1 MDLNKVS
8 LIGNLTAD
16 PESKTFPNGD
26 VVVRFSV
33 ATNRTWKDPNT
44 DEQQKDVEY
53 TAVAARG
60 KVADIVT
67 RYLHK
72 GSRVYVEGRLK
83 TRKWNDKDDNPKSRT
98 ELIVSR
104 LIIFGLK
111 KDNPEPADD
120 PQVGLPAETAQA

>member
-16 PESKTFPNGD
+16 PEVKTFANGD
-26 VVVRFSV
+26 QLVRFAV

-44 DEQQKDVEY
+44 NEQQKDVEY
-53 TAVAARG
+53 TAAAARG
-60 KVADIVT
+60 KVAEIVAS
-67 RYLHK
+67 YLMK

-83 TRKWNDKDDNPKSRT
+83 TRKWNDKEGNPKSKT

-104 LIIFGLK
+104 LIIFGQRQ
-111 KDNPEPADD
+111 DHGAED
-120 PQVGLPAETAQA
+120 PNQLELAGASNAL

>member
-1 MDLNKVS
+1 MDLNKLS

-26 VVVRFSV
+26 IVVRFSV

-44 DEQQKDVEY
+44 EEQQKDVEY

-60 KVADIVT
+60 KVADVVL

-83 TRKWNDKDDNPKSRT
+83 TRKWTDKEGNPKSRT

-104 LIIFGLK
+104 LIIFGL
-111 KDNPEPADD
+111 
-120 PQVGLPAETAQA
+120 PQGQPDGATNQLELAPTGSHP

>member
-1 MDLNKVS
+1 MDLNKLS

-33 ATNRTWKDPNT
+33 ATNRTWRDPNT
-44 DEQQKDVEY
+44 DEQQKHVEY

-60 KVADIVT
+60 KLADIVQQ
-67 RYLHK
+67 YLHK

-83 TRKWNDKDDNPKSRT
+83 TRRWKDKDGNPKSKT
-98 ELIVSR
+98 ELIVLR
-104 LIIFGLK
+104 LIIFGGRQAR
-111 KDNPEPADD
+111 PEDFNTRLDLENATKP
-120 PQVGLPAETAQA
+120 V